1 MTEAKKRTIA
11 DAAEMIVGGYAFLR
25 QEENITIVNLN
36 QKDEHAMVLQEMEKC
51 LKAAWILSNKL

>member
-25 QEENITIVNLN
+25 QEKNITIVNLN
-36 QKDEHAMVLQEMEKC
+36 
-51 LKAAWILSNKL
+51 